1 MSAPVFFTTLSM
13 ILGTVLI
20 VFGMRYRAS
29 VLQSRARAAEA
40 EATAAALTQIQADLA
55 DARTRLAAIEKLL
68 KDVG

>member
-29 VLQSRARAAEA
+29 VLQSRARSAEA
-40 EATAAALTQIQADLA
+40 EATAAALIQIQADLA